1 MIFKKIKTLLI
12 YFCLISLLFSC
23 GFKVVDQNYLGNYKI
38 TDINIDGDNRISY
51 ILKNKLQSSKKSKQ
65 NLKEIKINI
74 NVDKNKIIKEKNV
87 QNQITKYLI
96 QIRAK
101 VNYSVENEFE
111 GSFVVSESGEFNV
124 ADRHTQT
131 LENEKQ
137 LLKILTI
144 NVEEKII
151 DNLRSKINDI

>member
-1 MIFKKIKTLLI
+1 MIIKKIKILLI
-12 YFCLISLLFSC
+12 YFCLLSLFSC

-38 TDINIDGDNRISY
+38 TDINVVGDNRISY
-51 ILKNKLQSSKKSKQ
+51 ILKNKLKSSKTTNQ
-65 NLKEIKINI
+65 NLKEIKIKINI
-74 NVDKNKIIKEKNV
+74 DKNKTIKEKNV

-96 QIRAK
+96 QIKAE
-101 VNYSVENEFE
+101 VDYTVENLLE
-111 GSFVVSESGEFNV
+111 GNFIISESGEFNI

-137 LLKILTI
+137 LLKILII
-144 NVEEKII
+144 NIEEKII

>member
-1 MIFKKIKTLLI
+1 MIIKKIKTLLI
-12 YFCLISLLFSC
+12 YFCLLSLLSC
-23 GFKVVDQNYLGNYKI
+23 GFKVVDKNYLGNYKI

-51 ILKNKLQSSKKSKQ
+51 ILKNKLKSSNKSKQ

-74 NVDKNKIIKEKNV
+74 NVDKDKIIKEKNV
-87 QNQITKYLI
+87 QNQITKYI
-96 QIRAK
+96 IRIIAK
-101 VNYSVENEFE
+101 VNYSVENELK
-111 GSFVVSESGEFNV
+111 GGFVVSEKGEYNV

-144 NVEEKII
+144 NIKEKII